1 MDFPKKISIEACE
14 QLISNLGDKPEE
26 VLQLPVDTSA
36 LAFGGLASAI
46 QAANTWMRGRKN
58 RAVLLRSS
66 TARDVVADINERPH
80 KFSVAMCSTAIAID
94 SDPETDLRPQINL
107 RAKET
112 IDNQEKSPFGQQ
124 RGGLCWFAFVDHS
137 SKGFDRNFYIQSPGG
152 NFEPRH
158 PEQIG
163 VVIKSMIDKSMSVV
177 AGTKPLSGDTLD
189 CIGRIF
195 FELFLNTHEHGTRGH
210 ARNNWFR
217 PGMRVIYT
225 NAVNLSTDGS
235 SNITESQPFLHQY
248 VESAT
253 AGSNN
258 KKRFVE
264 IGIVDSGLGYCGRW
278 LADQNSSMNH
288 FDLSIDDQYQIF
300 QQCFQFRQTS
310 TQKENKG
317 NGLPVVMDRLTK
329 LGGFIRIRSDRLSLY
344 RNFISSPYHLN
355 DNCDFYDWVSGLA
368 ASESLTEMSACCG
381 VSITLL
387 IPLEEKL

>member
-1 MDFPKKISIEACE
+1 MDFPKTISIEACE
-14 QLISNLGDKPEE
+14 QFISNLGDRSEDA
-26 VLQLPVDTSA
+26 LQLPVDTSA

-46 QAANTWMRGRKN
+46 QAANTWMRGREN

-66 TARDVVADINERPH
+66 TARDVIADINERPH
-80 KFSVAMCSTAIAID
+80 KFSIAMCSTSIAEGG
-94 SDPETDLRPQINL
+94 DPASDLRRLINP
-107 RAKET
+107 RAKEA
-112 IDNQEKSPFGQQ
+112 IERQEKSPFGQQ

-152 NFEPRH
+152 NFEPRN

-163 VVIKSMIDKSMSVV
+163 SVIKAMIDKSMSVV

-189 CIGRIF
+189 YIGRIF
-195 FELFLNTHEHGTRGH
+195 FELFLNTHEHGTRGQP
-210 ARNNWFR
+210 RNNWLR

-225 NAVNLSTDGS
+225 NAVSLSPDGS
-235 SNITESQPFLHQY
+235 NNITENQPFLHQY

-253 AGSNN
+253 AGSKN

-264 IGIVDSGLGYCGRW
+264 IGIIDSGLGYCGRW
-278 LADQNSSMNH
+278 LADQSSSRNH
-288 FDLSIDDQYQIF
+288 FDLSIYEQYQVF
-300 QQCFQFRQTS
+300 KKCFQFRQTS
-310 TQKENKG
+310 TQQVSKG
-317 NGLPVVMDRLTK
+317 NGLPVVMDRLTR

-344 RNFISSPYHLN
+344 RNFISSPYILN
-355 DNCDFYDWVSGLA
+355 DECDFYDWSSGLV

-387 IPLEEKL
+387 IPLEEKP